1 MKINWEKLNIELIR
15 NFAYTTEFL
24 ALGKILLARLYLYLN
39 VPININKKSHTVHG
53 IVLLGFL

>member
-39 VPININKKSHTVHG
+39 VPITLTKSL
-53 IVLLGFL
+53 IPYME